1 MELRGYQQAG
11 VDFLRSAKRAILAD
25 EMGVGKTPQ
34 LIRAAE
40 GDTLVVAPP
49 ALHRNWRRELDV
61 WGRTGSLFVL
71 SSYHGLVDMSR
82 KDGHGH
88 VAGVPKAQWRGPW
101 DTVIFDEA
109 HHLKGRNT
117 GYANAGVKLAGSAER
132 VYLATGTP
140 VRNWAHELFQLLRA
154 LYPGDPRFSSYWRWV
169 DRWFS
174 VEEQVRY
181 LGKRKV
187 TNKSVGA
194 LRSITTWERF
204 VEDNGLPGHWLRREL
219 DDPEVDI
226 ELPPMQSI
234 TVPVTMGKHQ
244 ANVYRSMEKSFFA
257 EWDGQAIIS
266 TSTGSQWANLMRL
279 SSGVGF
285 HPDFDTTAASA
296 KLDAMGDLI
305 EGHQGPFLVFA
316 WYHESVE
323 VLAHWFH
330 HRGYRTGFAHGGYST
345 SSNADVIDGFQQGEL
360 DVLVGSYAVLGE
372 GHTLTVADKAIMFE
386 TSMVPAHV
394 DQAVKRIHRFG
405 QTRQCTVWTLVTA
418 GTLDEYYV
426 NRVLPAKRGQSE
438 AVITAADLQAYRS
451 DT

>member
-1 MELRGYQQAG
+1 MELRGYQQTG
-11 VDFLRSAKRAILAD
+11 VDFLRSAQRAILAD

-34 LIRAAE
+34 LIRAAQ

-49 ALHRNWRRELDV
+49 ALHRNWHREIER
-61 WGRTGSLFVL
+61 WAQGPLFRVT
-71 SSYHGLVDMSR
+71 SYHSLVDMSR

-88 VAGVPKAQWRGPW
+88 VAGVPKPEWRGPW

-117 GYANAGVKLAGSAER
+117 GYANAGVKIAGGTEY

-140 VRNWAHELFQLLRA
+140 IRNWAHELFMLLRA
-154 LYPGDPRFSSYWRWV
+154 LYPGDGRFSSFWRWA

-174 VEEQVRY
+174 VEEQVQY

-187 TNKSVGA
+187 TTRNVGD
-194 LRSITTWERF
+194 LRSITTWDRF
-204 VEDNGLPGHWLRREL
+204 VQDNGLPGHWLRREL
-219 DDPEVDI
+219 SDPEVDI
-226 ELPPMQSI
+226 ELPPIQSI
-234 TVPVTMGKHQ
+234 RVSVEMGRHQ
-244 ANVYRSMEKSFFA
+244 GNVYRSMEKSFFA

-279 SSGVGF
+279 SSGAGF
-285 HPDFDTTAASA
+285 HPDFERTHRGSA
-296 KLDAMGDLI
+296 KLDAMAELV
-305 EGHQGPFLVFA
+305 EGNPGPFLVFA

-323 VLAHWFH
+323 LLAEWFH
-330 HRGYRTGFAHGGYST
+330 HRGYRTGYVHGGYST
-345 SSNADVIDGFQQGEL
+345 KSNADVIDGFQNGEL
-360 DVLVGSYAVLGE
+360 EVLVGSYAVLGE

-405 QTRQCTVWTLVTA
+405 QTRQCTVWTLVTSN
-418 GTLDEYYV
+418 TLDDYYV
-426 NRVLPAKRGQSE
+426 SRVLPAKRGQSS
-438 AVITAADLQAYRS
+438 AVITAADLDGYRRS
-451 DT
+451 